1 MKLNEDLLMEAV
13 KNAKDTTYL
22 THNYHPFPAK
32 FIPHLP
38 QILIKQFSSL
48 GDKVLDP
55 FSGSGT
61 TLVEAMLLGRH
72 SIGTDINPISVLA
85 SNVKTS
91 PLSGAEIELIENC
104 LTELE
109 QADTAADY
117 TKHIPEFHGR
127 DHWFMPH
134 VQNELAMLRLK
145 ITTRT
150 KSESNTRH
158 FLDLAFSSIVNLVS
172 NQDSDTRYAAVE
184 KNVPVGKP
192 TKLLIQRASAML
204 ERMKAFVN
212 KAHDVTTDARL
223 ADSRQLD
230 FIEDVSI
237 DLLVTSPPYANT
249 YDYYLYHKHRMNW
262 LGLNWK
268 GAMDDE
274 IGSRNKH
281 SSKKEEIDTY
291 IDDMQQSFVQFARVM
306 KPGAYAIF
314 IIGDSVIRDVL
325 HKADDIVRNIA
336 EPLGFEWV
344 DCITYDLGLASKM
357 FSRSFRRTDKEEHII
372 LLRRQG

>member
-91 PLSGAEIELIENC
+91 PLSGAEIDLIENC
-104 LTELE
+104 LAELE
-109 QADTAADY
+109 QADAAADY

-184 KNVPVGKP
+184 KIVPVGKP

-204 ERMKAFVN
+204 ERMKSFVD

-223 ADSRQLD
+223 ADSRHLD

-268 GAMDDE
+268 GAMNDE

-372 LLRRQG
+372 LLRLQG